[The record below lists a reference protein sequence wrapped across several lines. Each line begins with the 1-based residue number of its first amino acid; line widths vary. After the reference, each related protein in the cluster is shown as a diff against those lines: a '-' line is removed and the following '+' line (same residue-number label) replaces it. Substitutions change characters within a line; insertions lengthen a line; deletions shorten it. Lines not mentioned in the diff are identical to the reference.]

1 MSLGSRGAVGATG
14 TRVVEGV
21 PPMIDA
27 ICAIGAGD
35 ALAAAFVVE
44 ELLGESVRQRHVGKR
59 AAEPLAVRVCVG
71 HIGLE
76 QPTAADGGVGDQT
89 LD

>member
-1 MSLGSRGAVGATG
+1 MSRAQ
-14 TRVVEGV
+14 
-21 PPMIDA
+21 
-27 ICAIGAGD
+27 C

-44 ELLGESVRQRHVGKR
+44 ELIGESVRQRHVGKR